1 MMWLIRAGLVLLAA
15 VSYVGYAWWLSR
27 YLPPFTPGNPEGKD
41 FW

>member
-1 MMWLIRAGLVLLAA
+1 MMWLIGAGLASLVV

-27 YLPPFTPGNPEGKD
+27 YLPSIIPGNPESKD